1 MSDIGVADAAAP
13 PAPAVR
19 VRLVT
24 DLTVTQIPWWARLL
38 DVRPRTPRGGAVAR
52 LRAVADLIRAARR
65 SDVFISSNVRNAL
78 ALGLYK
84 RLTFARRP
92 HLMMTEMRLD
102 DPLPGLRWRAK
113 VALQRFAFTAVDA
126 MCVSARRE
134 AETYAERLRLPLH
147 RFRFVPWH
155 TNVLDPHLCP
165 ARGDYVFA
173 AGRTGRDWATL
184 AAAAELAAAVP
195 FTVVCTRGDA
205 GRVRFPNNVTVLT
218 DVPYA
223 RYRELLEG
231 ARVVVVPLEPHAY
244 SSGQVVILE
253 AMAFGKPVIVT
264 HVLGSED
271 YVEHGVDGLL
281 VAPGDGSA
289 LAAAI
294 TRIHT
299 TDGLSQRLSEAAL
312 ARVIRLHTL
321 DRYVRNLVQIA
332 DELSAD
338 RASAF
343 AVPRAS

>member
-1 MSDIGVADAAAP
+1 MSDIGIAEAAAP
-13 PAPAVR
+13 PAPSVN

-24 DLTVTQIPWWARLL
+24 DLTVTQIPWWGRVL
-38 DVRPRTPRGGAVAR
+38 DVRPRMPRSGVVAR
-52 LRAVADLIRAARR
+52 LRAMADLIRAARQ

-78 ALGLYK
+78 VLGLYK
-84 RLTFARRP
+84 RLTFAPRP

-102 DPLPGLRWRAK
+102 DPQPGLRWRAK
-113 VALQRFAFTAVDA
+113 VALQRFAFAAVDA

-134 AETYAERLRLPLH
+134 AETYAERLRLPLD

-165 ARGDYVFA
+165 AGDYVFA

-195 FTVVCTRGDA
+195 FTVVCTRSDA
-205 GRVRFPNNVTVLT
+205 ERVRFPNNVTVLT

-223 RYRELLEG
+223 RYRELLEA

-253 AMAFGKPVIVT
+253 AMAFGKAVIVT

-271 YVEHGVDGLL
+271 YVEEGVDGLL
-281 VAPGDGSA
+281 VAPGDASA

-294 TRIHT
+294 ARVHT
-299 TDGLSQRLSEAAL
+299 TDGLSRRLSEAAL
-312 ARVIRLHTL
+312 ARVVRLHTL

-332 DELSAD
+332 DELTAN